1 MPAPRLVAIDLDGT
15 LLHSD
20 GTVSDR
26 TRRALAA
33 VRARGTTVVL
43 VSARHPAGL
52 AEVAKEAGVGG
63 LAICSNGA
71 SVLDLDTGSLSR
83 LRQVETEVATR
94 LVKALRERAP
104 GVLFAVEVRDELAF
118 EHGFSAWD
126 NWEHPPGTRY
136 ADALE
141 LVAEPV
147 VRLICRHENYA
158 LDVLASLVTEL
169 VGDTATVVIPG
180 TWTVEVSA
188 AGVNK
193 ATALAELCGELG
205 IDASEVLAMGDYP
218 NDLPM
223 LGWAGRAVAVANA
236 HPDVLAAADEITA
249 SNDDDGVAVVLE
261 RLTGPAG

>member
-1 MPAPRLVAIDLDGT
+1 MS
-15 LLHSD
+15 LL
-20 GTVSDR
+20 R
-26 TRRALAA
+26 
-33 VRARGTTVVL
+33 VR
-43 VSARHPAGL
+43 P
-52 AEVAKEAGVGG
+52 
-63 LAICSNGA
+63 
-71 SVLDLDTGSLSR
+71 
-83 LRQVETEVATR
+83 VETDVATR
-94 LVKALRERAP
+94 LVKALREHAP
-104 GVLFAVEVRDELAF
+104 GVLFAVEVGDELAF
-118 EHGFSAWD
+118 EQGFSAW

-147 VRLICRHENYA
+147 VRLICRHEDYA

-169 VGDTATVVIPG
+169 VGDTATVVVPG
-180 TWTVEVSA
+180 AWTVEVSA

-193 ATALAELCGELG
+193 ATALAELCSELW

-223 LGWAGRAVAVANA
+223 LEWAGRAVAVANA

-261 RLTGPAG
+261 RLPGPAG